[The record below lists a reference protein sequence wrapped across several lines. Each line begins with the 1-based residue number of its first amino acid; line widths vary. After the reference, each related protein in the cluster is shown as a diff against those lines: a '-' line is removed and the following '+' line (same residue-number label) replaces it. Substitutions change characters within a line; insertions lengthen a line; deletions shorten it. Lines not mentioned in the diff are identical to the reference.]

1 MGFEYLGQANRT
13 MANYSQKNALFRFV
27 IFFPLNFLVT
37 AINSGAIFLI
47 VDNFLL
53 RIPYDTQ
60 TIVVWIVSPIIPT
73 LLTFIYIYSKGQ
85 IKLDRKYVHSL
96 KGFGAHLIFLFLCF
110 TFSLINPAF
119 KDYDLFIAEMGGETK
134 IEYYYE
140 RTYDRTKCADPKGAN
155 PAFCRQYAV
164 KSKKQLNP
172 MTISLPNTEKEI
184 SCGENNRISLF
195 RDGKEWIRPNWQLDF
210 FEVYE
215 CSSEILEHK
224 EGFNFLWK
232 RNEVIGEIVELCSN
246 ESSIDQE
253 RACRKKKYVEMLDGR
268 LKKPITF
275 KEFVDR

>member
-1 MGFEYLGQANRT
+1 M
-13 MANYSQKNALFRFV
+13 S
-27 IFFPLNFLVT
+27 
-37 AINSGAIFLI
+37 LI
-47 VDNFLL
+47 VSL
-53 RIPYDTQ
+53 
-60 TIVVWIVSPIIPT
+60 IIPT

-85 IKLDRKYVHSL
+85 IKLDRKYLHSL
-96 KGFGAHLIFLFLCF
+96 KGFGAHLIFFF
-110 TFSLINPAF
+110 TLSLIMPNEFKDPASR
-119 KDYDLFIAEMGGETK
+119 DYDLYIAEMGGETK
-134 IEYYYE
+134 IEYYYK

-155 PAFCRQYAV
+155 PAICRQYAV

-184 SCGENNRISLF
+184 SCDENNRISLF

-246 ESSIDQE
+246 GSSTDQE

-268 LKKPITF
+268 LKKPITY